1 MLLSKLMEDL
11 VLVRE
16 KDRFCRHEATDDK
29 ELISLSV
36 PREVMDWAGGS
47 LDFGNFEG
55 FIIVDVEAILPI
67 VGLACRV
74 VVGLKQD
81 QELI

>member
-1 MLLSKLMEDL
+1 VLLSKLVEDL

-16 KDRFCRHEATDDK
+16 KDRFCRHEATDNK

-36 PREVMDWAGGS
+36 PREVMDWAGGGF
-47 LDFGNFEG
+47 DFGNFEG
-55 FIIVDVEAILPI
+55 FIIVDVEAILAV

-74 VVGLKQD
+74 VVGLKHD
-81 QELI
+81 QEFI